1 MGGDEFAVIM
11 PEMRRDNYVVFE
23 KKIQI
28 MNQQLKNPQD
38 GLPPVFLSAGIAF
51 SEKGFRDDL
60 YNQADEALYFV
71 KEHGRCGCHA
81 YE

>member
-1 MGGDEFAVIM
+1 
-11 PEMRRDNYVVFE
+11 
-23 KKIQI
+23 

-38 GLPPVFLSAGIAF
+38 GLPPVSLSAGIAF